1 MYIIVKESP
10 KGIEVKN
17 MRNILV
23 SEKAYNIIINSL
35 KGTAEE
41 LYAYKLGSL
50 GSCEQLEEFIDDNCN
65 KNYIAKGE
73 DIEDIEEYI
82 EIATFNNN
90 EEIEPNFEV
99 LEGSIIWR

>member
-1 MYIIVKESP
+1 
-10 KGIEVKN
+10 
-17 MRNILV
+17 MRNILA

-41 LYAYKLGSL
+41 LYAYKLENL

-73 DIEDIEEYI
+73 DIEEYI

-90 EEIEPNFEV
+90 EEIEPNFEA
-99 LEGSIIWR
+99 LEGSVIWR

>member
-1 MYIIVKESP
+1 
-10 KGIEVKN
+10 
-17 MRNILV
+17 MRNILA
-23 SEKAYNIIINSL
+23 SEKAYNIIINNL

-41 LYAYKLGSL
+41 LQAYKLGSL
-50 GSCEQLEEFIDDNCN
+50 GSREQLEEFIDDHYN

-73 DIEDIEEYI
+73 DVEDIEEYI

-90 EEIEPNFEV
+90 EEIEPNYEA

>member
-90 EEIEPNFEV
+90 EEIEPNFEA
-99 LEGSIIWR
+99 LEGSIIWK

>member
-1 MYIIVKESP
+1 
-10 KGIEVKN
+10 
-17 MRNILV
+17 MRNILA